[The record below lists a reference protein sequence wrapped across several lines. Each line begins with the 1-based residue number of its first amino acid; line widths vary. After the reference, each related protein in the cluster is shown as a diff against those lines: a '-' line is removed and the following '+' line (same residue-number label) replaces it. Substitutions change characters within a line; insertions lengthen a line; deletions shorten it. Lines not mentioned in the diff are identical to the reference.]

1 MRLHRLATTRLPGP
15 RRPDVAQAAGRER
28 MLLNAVPGDNL
39 ELAQLAPAA
48 KMAIVID
55 VLKGR
60 ARIASPIRALSKF
73 RSTPVGFARIL
84 AFTTNSP
91 RQSRSRQA

>member
-1 MRLHRLATTRLPGP
+1 
-15 RRPDVAQAAGRER
+15 

-48 KMAIVID
+48 KMTIVID

-73 RSTPVGFARIL
+73 RSTPVGF
-84 AFTTNSP
+84 T
-91 RQSRSRQA
+91 